1 MSIDPTSA
9 PIPVARN
16 ENSSSS
22 ENRRSESQGSA
33 TGCKDGQFGSFW
45 DRALT
50 GAQKLFSRASLFE
63 SNRSEKNA
71 SQESDSKAKNTTF
84 ESENVDTFSLVPCFA
99 SSGLH
104 RFSSAFTFYI
114 REDAREKGSSEPT
127 ASAKYVSSQ
136 DRTNPADEVSHD
148 ILEHEERTR
157 ENSVSYDEEKS
168 ADRKPANPPI
178 AAPNVS
184 SERNEN
190 LLSVDNQ
197 QLIDI
202 SEKVGINS
210 AKHAADMSSKLQ
222 NPNLPTL
229 PGSTSRDLEGHMMAV
244 MELGEGHSKS
254 QNGVSPIHQQALH
267 NQKSGSNTAIT
278 RKSLSPVL
286 DSAQNAKSSTIGQV
300 SHGNANPSSPTT
312 SQSSSTDH
320 PNVKTLDFESGGTRE
335 NEDKS
340 SRQESRSSPVS
351 MSRSEA
357 PKASRHAPV
366 SGDSTTVETNAS
378 KRIAEAIESHL
389 NRGPRGADASF
400 RSVNSGLQ
408 TPSVQNAPKKPGGIA
423 GSNFGSETTRP
434 VDAGNQL
441 RFGEK
446 VDGNVAKS
454 GELSRKASRS
464 KGDASQ
470 GLSVGESPSASK
482 TRISGLIKSQQSG
495 YASKSTSETK
505 QVYEALVK
513 SVDRLVANKNDS
525 ISVKINFDGGGMLK
539 LRVSMDSGR
548 VNSIMQTDLSGL
560 ESMIKSSWTELS
572 NELNQKGIKLNT
584 PQFSN
589 SESQGNRESATYDS
603 LNREANSEGGGSGDS
618 KRNRTEGPLSD
629 DSRQST
635 LSKDRKEAIG
645 DTDEASQQVVADD
658 QELKTYA

>member
-1 MSIDPTSA
+1 MSIVPTSA
-9 PIPVARN
+9 QIPVARN

-33 TGCKDGQFGSFW
+33 TGSKDGQFGSFW

-63 SNRSEKNA
+63 SDRSEKNA
-71 SQESDSKAKNTTF
+71 PQESGSKAKNTTF
-84 ESENVDTFSLVPCFA
+84 ECENDIFSVVPGFA

-104 RFSSAFTFYI
+104 RFSSAFTSYI
-114 REDAREKGSSEPT
+114 REDAREKGSSELT

-168 ADRKPANPPI
+168 ADRKPTNPPI
-178 AAPNVS
+178 PTPNVS
-184 SERNEN
+184 SMRNEN
-190 LLSVDNQ
+190 LLSIDNQ
-197 QLIDI
+197 ELTDI
-202 SEKVGINS
+202 LEKVGINS

-222 NPNLPTL
+222 NSNLPTL
-229 PGSTSRDLEGHMMAV
+229 PGSASRDLEGHMMAV

-254 QNGVSPIHQQALH
+254 QNGVSLIHQQALQ
-267 NQKSGSNTAIT
+267 NQKSGSNTAIA
-278 RKSLSPVL
+278 RKSLSPAL
-286 DSAQNAKSSTIGQV
+286 DSVQNAKSSAIGQA
-300 SHGNANPSSPTT
+300 SQGNANLSSPTT
-312 SQSSSTDH
+312 SQSSLTDH

-335 NEDKS
+335 NDEKN

-357 PKASRHAPV
+357 PNASRHAPV

-378 KRIAEAIESHL
+378 KRNAEAIESHL
-389 NRGPRGADASF
+389 NRGPRGADASV

-408 TPSVQNAPKKPGGIA
+408 TPSVENAPKKPGGIA
-423 GSNFGSETTRP
+423 CSNFGLETTRP
-434 VDAGNQL
+434 VEAGNQL

-446 VDGNVAKS
+446 VDGDIAKS

-470 GLSVGESPSASK
+470 GLSDGESPSASK

-513 SVDRLVANKNDS
+513 SVDRLFANKNDS

-560 ESMIKSSWTELS
+560 ESIIKSSWTELS

-618 KRNRTEGPLSD
+618 ERNRTEGPLSD